1 MTEFFSGIVSA
12 IAMYNSLNLL
22 SGSVSAIAMYSSL
35 NLISGSVS
43 ASAMYISLNCFLK
56 VQVQLHYPSPIS
68 HR

>member
-22 SGSVSAIAMYSSL
+22 SGSVSAT
-35 NLISGSVS
+35 
-43 ASAMYISLNCFLK
+43 AMYITLNLLSE
-56 VQVQLHYPSPIS
+56 QASGSEVQLHYPSPIS